1 LAELNDLPLW
11 LVQSEYWTIF
21 ISDPL
26 HIAMGLLVLTFLL
39 EDAAIAA
46 GAAFTA
52 HGLIAFE
59 FAFAGLAI
67 GIIAGDYGL
76 YLLGVAA
83 RRFKTVRNW
92 LPEHS
97 QGFGRS
103 LGLQLLIARIVPGL
117 RLATY
122 PLTAILGVAPATFM
136 KWILLWGMLW
146 TGSLLFVISH
156 LSASLAHA
164 VSLPPFFL
172 AILFVL
178 GLALIVRQLA
188 RVRAS

>member
-1 LAELNDLPLW
+1 
-11 LVQSEYWTIF
+11 
-21 ISDPL
+21 
-26 HIAMGLLVLTFLL
+26 MGLLILTFIL
-39 EDAAIAA
+39 EDAAIAV
-46 GAAFTA
+46 GAAFMA

-59 FAFAGLAI
+59 FAFAGLVI

-83 RRFKTVRNW
+83 RRFRAVRKW
-92 LPEHS
+92 LPENS
-97 QGFGRS
+97 QGFGGS

-122 PLTAILGVAPATFM
+122 PLTAVLGVAPGTFM

-146 TGSLLFVISH
+146 TGTLLFLISH

-172 AILFVL
+172 AILCML
-178 GLALIVRQLA
+178 GLALTVRQLTK
-188 RVRAS
+188 VRAS